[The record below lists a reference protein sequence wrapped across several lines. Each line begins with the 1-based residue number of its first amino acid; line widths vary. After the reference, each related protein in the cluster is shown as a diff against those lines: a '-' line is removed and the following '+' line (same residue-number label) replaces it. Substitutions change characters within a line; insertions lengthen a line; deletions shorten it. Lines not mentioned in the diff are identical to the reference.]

1 MQVSVETT
9 RDLERKLT
17 VQLPSEQ
24 FRKAYEARLQ
34 SLAKTT
40 RLAGFRP
47 GKVPLK
53 VIRQKFG
60 NSVKQEILSDLVQ
73 RGYGEAVRQKN
84 LKPAGLPQI
93 DATPPEQDGDF
104 KFTAVFEVYPEV
116 KLVDLKKL
124 SVVRPQVAVTE
135 ADIDAMLEKL
145 RGQQASW
152 ETIERAAKL
161 DDQVVIDFQGTIDGE
176 PFEGGKGE
184 GIALVLGSK
193 RMIEGFEKELIG
205 IKPGEARTFKVKFP
219 KDYGNP
225 SLQGK
230 KAQFQVTCKEVQ
242 ERVLPEVDEAFIR
255 SFGAEDGQMETFRGQ
270 LKDHM
275 SRELEDNLHRHMRR
289 QIIDGL
295 IGLHD
300 DLKLPNVMV
309 NSEVRQ
315 LQQQTF
321 ERLGLKEADLSQLP
335 TEPFVEEARRRVA
348 LGLLMGEIVKQQQIK
363 VDIQEVKTLIEKT
376 AESYQNPEQMVQY
389 YMHDPQARQHFENLA
404 IENRIMEKLLAEAK
418 VTEKPMSFDELLQA
432 NQTTK

>member
-24 FRKAYEARLQ
+24 FQKAFEARLQ

-60 NSVKQEILSDLVQ
+60 NSVKQEILSDFVQ

-84 LKPAGLPQI
+84 LKPAGLPKI
-93 DATPPEQDGDF
+93 DAKPPEQGDDF
-104 KFTAVFEVYPEV
+104 TFTAVFEVYPEI

-124 SVVRPQVAVTE
+124 SIVRPNVAITDSDV
-135 ADIDAMLEKL
+135 DAMVEKL
-145 RGQQASW
+145 RRQQATW
-152 ETIERAAKL
+152 EAVDRAAGM

-184 GIALVLGSK
+184 DVALVLGSK
-193 RMIEGFEKELIG
+193 RMIEGFESELVG
-205 IKPGEARTFKVKFP
+205 VKPAEIRTFKIKFP
-219 KDYGNP
+219 KDYANE
-225 SLQGK
+225 SLRGQ

-242 ERVLPEVDEAFIR
+242 AKVLPEVDEAFIQ
-255 SFGAEDGQMETFRGQ
+255 SFGTEDGQLETFRGQ

-275 SRELEDNLHRHMRR
+275 SRELEENLQRYIRR
-289 QIIDGL
+289 QITDGL
-295 IGLHD
+295 LKLHEV
-300 DLKLPNVMV
+300 KLPNVMV
-309 NSEVRQ
+309 DSEVRQ

-321 ERLGLKEADLSQLP
+321 QRLGLKDADLDQLP
-335 TEPFVEEARRRVA
+335 REPFEEEARRRVA
-348 LGLLMGEIVKQQQIK
+348 LGLLMGEIVKQQQVK
-363 VDIQEVKTLIEKT
+363 VDIQEVKALIEKT
-376 AESYQNPEQMVQY
+376 AENYQNSEQMVQY
-389 YMHDPQARQHFENLA
+389 YMSDTEARRHFENIA
-404 IENRIMEKLLAEAK
+404 IENRVMDDLLAVAK
-418 VTEKPMSFDELLQA
+418 VSEKNMSFDELLQA
-432 NQTTK
+432 NQSTK

>member
-1 MQVSVETT
+1 MQVSVEAT

-24 FRKAYEARLQ
+24 FQKAFEARLQ

-93 DATPPEQDGDF
+93 DAKPPEQGDDF
-104 KFTAVFEVYPEV
+104 KFTAVFEVYPDI
-116 KLVDLKKL
+116 KLADLKKL
-124 SVVRPQVAVTE
+124 GIARPKVTLSE
-135 ADIDAMLEKL
+135 ADIDTMVEKL
-145 RGQQASW
+145 RRQQARW
-152 ETIERAAKL
+152 ETVDQAAGM
-161 DDQVVIDFQGTIDGE
+161 DDQVVIDFQGTIDRE

-184 GIALVLGSK
+184 DVALVLGSN
-193 RMIEGFEKELIG
+193 RMIEGFESQLVG
-205 IKPGEARTFKVKFP
+205 IKPAETRTIKVKFP
-219 KDYGNP
+219 KDYGNQ

-242 ERVLPEVDEAFIR
+242 TRILPEVDEAFIK
-255 SFGAEDGQMETFRGQ
+255 SFGTEDGQLETFRAQ
-270 LKDHM
+270 LNDHM
-275 SRELEDNLHRHMRR
+275 ARELEENLHRYTRR
-289 QIIDGL
+289 QIVDGL
-295 IGLHD
+295 LKLHD
-300 DLKLPNVMV
+300 IKLPNVMV
-309 NSEVRQ
+309 NSEVQQ

-321 ERLGLKEADLSQLP
+321 ERLGLKEVDLAQLP
-335 TEPFVEEARRRVA
+335 KEPFVEEARRRVA
-348 LGLLMGEIVKQQQIK
+348 LGLLMVEIVKQQQIK
-363 VDIQEVKTLIEKT
+363 IDIQEVKALIEKT
-376 AESYQNPEQMVQY
+376 SENYQNSEQMVQY
-389 YMHDPQARQHFENLA
+389 YMSDPQARQHFENMA
-404 IENRIMEKLLAEAK
+404 IENRVMDNLLAMAK

-432 NQTTK
+432 NQSTK

>member
-1 MQVSVETT
+1 MQVSLETT

-24 FRKAYEARLQ
+24 FQKAYEARLQ

-60 NSVKQEILSDLVQ
+60 NSVKQEILTDLVQ
-73 RGYGEAVRQKN
+73 RGYGEALRQKN
-84 LKPAGLPQI
+84 LKPAGVPQI
-93 DATPPEQDGDF
+93 DAKPPAQGDDF

-116 KLVDLKKL
+116 KLADLKKL
-124 SVVRPQVAVTE
+124 SIVRPKISITE
-135 ADIDAMLEKL
+135 ADVDTMLEKL
-145 RGQQASW
+145 RRQQARW
-152 ETIERAAKL
+152 ETVERAAKL

-176 PFEGGKGE
+176 LFEGGKGE
-184 GIALVLGSK
+184 GVPLILGSQ
-193 RMIEGFEKELIG
+193 RMIEGFEKELVG
-205 IKPGEARTFKVKFP
+205 IKPAETRTFKLKFP
-219 KDYGNP
+219 KDYGNA

-242 ERVLPEVDEAFIR
+242 ERVLPEVDEAFIK
-255 SFGAEDGQMETFRGQ
+255 SFGTEDGKLETFRDQ

-275 SRELEDNLHRHMRR
+275 SRELEENLHSYIRR

-295 IGLHD
+295 IKLHD

-321 ERLGLKEADLSQLP
+321 ERLGLKEADL
-335 TEPFVEEARRRVA
+335 
-348 LGLLMGEIVKQQQIK
+348 
-363 VDIQEVKTLIEKT
+363 
-376 AESYQNPEQMVQY
+376 
-389 YMHDPQARQHFENLA
+389 
-404 IENRIMEKLLAEAK
+404 
-418 VTEKPMSFDELLQA
+418 
-432 NQTTK
+432 